1 MTEQKAPRT
10 RRSNGEASYRQRK
23 DGLWEGRIQIVD
35 DRGEKHRPS
44 AYGKTKSLAKKAL
57 QEKIDRINAGLAV
70 VDSRSTV
77 AVVARRWC
85 EVTLQASP
93 RRQSTKELYD
103 HRSRNH
109 IETGHLAE
117 ITLNKLTPVHVE
129 EWILAER
136 AAGVAPS
143 SQRTDYA
150 VLRAILDAAVRD
162 KLVAKN
168 VCESV
173 KRPSVPRKEAV
184 HLDPAQVAALL
195 AETASSTHALPIQLY
210 ARTGA
215 RRGEI
220 LALRWKDVDLAR
232 GTVTVVGTMSGSGK
246 KLRREPEAKSASAH
260 RPLPIGPDLVD
271 ELRAWRKVQQRH
283 RAEAMNLWEDVDGL
297 VFTTEFGRPFDP
309 RNVLRTVQTAAKKL
323 KLPPETGVHTLR
335 HSAATA
341 LLEGGAHLKLVSSIL
356 GHSDTSITA
365 NIYGHA
371 SDSAARAA
379 LDALAVTVSKPAP
392 SDDSGEDGG
401 RHLKAVP

>member
-1 MTEQKAPRT
+1 MTEQKPPRT
-10 RRSNGEASYRQRK
+10 RRSNGEASYRQRD
-23 DGLWEGRIQIVD
+23 DGRWEGRIQLVD

-44 AYGKTKSLAKKAL
+44 AYGKTKALAKKAL

-93 RRQSTKELYD
+93 RKRATKDLYD
-103 HRSRNH
+103 NRSRLH
-109 IETGHLAE
+109 IEQGHLAE
-117 ITLNKLTPVHVE
+117 ITLNRLTAVHIE

-136 AAGVAPS
+136 GLGVAPS

-168 VCESV
+168 VCTQV
-173 KRPSVPRKEAV
+173 KRPSVPRKEAA
-184 HLDPAQVAALL
+184 HLEPAQVAALL
-195 AETASSTHALPIQLY
+195 AETSDSSHSLPIRML

-220 LALRWKDVDLAR
+220 LALRWKDIDLAR
-232 GTVTVVGTMSGSGK
+232 GTVTVAGTMSGSGK

-260 RPLPIGPDLVD
+260 RPLPIGPDLVE
-271 ELRAWRKVQQRH
+271 ELRAWRKQQQRH
-283 RAEAMNLWEDVDGL
+283 RAEAMNLWEDVEGL
-297 VFTTEFGRPFDP
+297 VFTTEFGRPLDP

-323 KLPPETGVHTLR
+323 GLPADTGVHTLR

-379 LDALAVTVSKPAP
+379 LDALAVTVSKP
-392 SDDSGEDGG
+392 ETDGDGDG
-401 RHLKAVP
+401 RHLKAVT

>member
-1 MTEQKAPRT
+1 MTGQKAPRT
-10 RRSNGEASYRQRK
+10 RRSNGEASYRKRT
-23 DGLWEGRIQIVD
+23 DGRWEGRVRLVD
-35 DRGEKHRPS
+35 DRGEVHRPS
-44 AYGKTKSLAKKAL
+44 AYGKTRALAKAAL
-57 QEKIDRINAGLAV
+57 EEKISRIREGVAV

-77 AVVARRWC
+77 AEVARQWC

-93 RRQSTKELYD
+93 RKRATRELYEG
-103 HRSRNH
+103 RSRLH
-109 IETGHLAE
+109 IEHGHLAT
-117 ITLNKLTPVHVE
+117 IPLNKLTAVHVE

-150 VLRAILDAAVRD
+150 VLRAILTTAVRD
-162 KLVAKN
+162 KLVARN

-173 KRPSVPRKEAV
+173 KRPSVPKREAV

-195 AETASSTHALPIQLY
+195 AATAGSSHALPIRLY

-220 LALRWKDVDLAR
+220 LALRWKDIDLVN
-232 GTVTVVGTMSGSGK
+232 GTVTVAGTMSGSGK
-246 KLRREPEAKSASAH
+246 KLRREPEAKSSSAH
-260 RPLPIGPDLVD
+260 RPLPIGPDLVE
-271 ELRAWRKVQQRH
+271 ELRTWRKRQQQH
-283 RAEAMNLWEDVDGL
+283 RAAAMQLWEDVDGL
-297 VFTTEFGRPFDP
+297 VFTTEFGRPLDP

-323 KLPPETGVHTLR
+323 GLPPTTGVHTLR

-371 SDSAARAA
+371 TDSAARAA
-379 LDALAVTVSKPAP
+379 LDALAVTQAAKPAEP
-392 SDDSGEDGG
+392 EDG
-401 RHLKAVP
+401 RHLRAVP

>member
-1 MTEQKAPRT
+1 MSA
-10 RRSNGEASYRQRK
+10 RRSNGEASYRKRK
-23 DGLWEGRIQIVD
+23 DGRWEGRVQLID
-35 DRGEKHRPS
+35 DRGEVHRPS
-44 AYGKTKSLAKKAL
+44 AYGKTKALAKEAL
-57 QEKIDRINAGLAV
+57 QEKIDRIREGVAA

-77 AVVARRWC
+77 AEVARRWC

-93 RRQSTKELYD
+93 RKQATKELYD
-103 HRSRNH
+103 GRSRLH
-109 IETGHLAE
+109 IETGHLAA
-117 ITLNKLTPVHVE
+117 ITLNKLTAVHVE

-150 VLRAILDAAVRD
+150 VLRAVLDGAVRD

-168 VCESV
+168 VCAQV
-173 KRPSVPRKEAV
+173 KRPHVPKKEAV

-195 AETASSTHALPIQLY
+195 AATAGSSHALPIRLY

-215 RRGEI
+215 RRGEV
-220 LALRWKDVDLAR
+220 LALRWKDVDLVR
-232 GTVTVVGTMSGSGK
+232 GTVTVAGTMSGSGK
-246 KLRREPEAKSASAH
+246 KLRREPEAKSNSAH

-271 ELRAWRKVQQRH
+271 ALREWRKVQQQH
-283 RAEAMNLWEDVDGL
+283 RTRAMNLWEDVDGL
-297 VFTTEFGRPFDP
+297 VFTTEFGRPLDP

-323 KLPPETGVHTLR
+323 GLPKETGVHTLR

-371 SDSAARAA
+371 TDSAARAA
-379 LDALAVTVSKPAP
+379 LDALAVTQAAKPAETG
-392 SDDSGEDGG
+392 DG
-401 RHLKAVP
+401 RHLRAVP